1 MRDLPQSATLAA
13 QSAGAPT
20 LEDVRGWPATVDV
33 RLAARAL
40 GISGSKLYA
49 LIQRDEAPVKVLD
62 VGAKRV
68 ITASLVRLLEAA

>member
-1 MRDLPQSATLAA
+1 MSAAATAAVSPVPTLADIR
-13 QSAGAPT
+13 T
-20 LEDVRGWPATVDV
+20 WPATVDV

-49 LIQRDEAPVKVLD
+49 LIQRNEAPVQVID
-62 VGAKRV
+62 VGSKRV